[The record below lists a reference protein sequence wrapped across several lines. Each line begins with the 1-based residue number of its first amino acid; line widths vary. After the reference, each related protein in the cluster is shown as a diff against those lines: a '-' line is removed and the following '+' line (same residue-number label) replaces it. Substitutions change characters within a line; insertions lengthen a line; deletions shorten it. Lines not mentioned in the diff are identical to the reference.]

1 MEQQKGDF
9 LMGMTTEGWIFLFL
23 AWGVI
28 LSLTAFCFYKVLK
41 GNNTN

>member
-1 MEQQKGDF
+1 
-9 LMGMTTEGWIFLFL
+9 MGMTTEGWIFLFL

-41 GNNTN
+41 GNNS